1 MSEYKY
7 PKMEALYETLLYTD
21 EKQNLDDA
29 IETFEHIA
37 KQLEQIG
44 E

>member
-1 MSEYKY
+1 MQAKHEIERQLENFK
-7 PKMEALYETLLYTD
+7 

-37 KQLEQIG
+37 KRLEQID